1 MEGMVL
7 EAYEEK
13 VLSSMYDKRIIGMGY
28 TSIQK
33 IASMISWSGIAQKYE
48 VKKSFERVI
57 RHLASRGYIDLHGKS
72 GNVAS
77 LSRLGVAYVVGK
89 LQRS

>member
-1 MEGMVL
+1 MVL
-7 EAYEEK
+7 EAYEEE
-13 VLSSMYDKRIIGMGY
+13 VLFSMYDKRIIGMGY

-33 IASMISWSGIAQKYE
+33 IASIIGWTQITQKHG
-48 VKKSFERVI
+48 VKKSFERTI

-77 LSRLGVAYVVGK
+77 LSRLGVAYVIGK
-89 LQRS
+89 QKS